1 MKLLV
6 DAQLPVRLAIALSAQ
21 GHDAIHTSSLP
32 DGNQTTDAVLAATA
46 DADARIVVTKDAD
59 FRDTHILTESISGQP

>member
-46 DADARIVVTKDAD
+46 DTDTRIVVTKDAD
-59 FRDTHILTESISGQP
+59 FRDSHILAESISGQP